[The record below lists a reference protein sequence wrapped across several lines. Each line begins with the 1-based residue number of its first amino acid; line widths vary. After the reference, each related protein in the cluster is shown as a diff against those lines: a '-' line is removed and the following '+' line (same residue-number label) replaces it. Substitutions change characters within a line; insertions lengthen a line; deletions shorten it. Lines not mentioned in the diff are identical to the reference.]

1 MHTSSRLGISFMVL
15 LVFCFCTGVH
25 SQNVH
30 ASTKNRL
37 GNGRNLT
44 LHYQS
49 KDNDLGQQ
57 NVADESEFGWDFY
70 VNVVGTTLFY
80 CDMGWQNVEYH
91 FDAYSFDRDFA
102 RFQSNCSWLVAA
114 EGMYNLNGQTGFCEF
129 NYYWT
134 E

>member
-1 MHTSSRLGISFMVL
+1 MSIEERNMHTSSRLGISFMVL
-15 LVFCFCTGVH
+15 LFFCFCTGVH

-37 GNGRNLT
+37 GNRRNLT

-57 NVADESEFGWDFY
+57 NVADEK
-70 VNVVGTTLFY
+70 
-80 CDMGWQNVEYH
+80 YH

-114 EGMYNLNGQTGFCEF
+114 EGMYSLNGQTGFCEF
-129 NYYWT
+129 NYYWP